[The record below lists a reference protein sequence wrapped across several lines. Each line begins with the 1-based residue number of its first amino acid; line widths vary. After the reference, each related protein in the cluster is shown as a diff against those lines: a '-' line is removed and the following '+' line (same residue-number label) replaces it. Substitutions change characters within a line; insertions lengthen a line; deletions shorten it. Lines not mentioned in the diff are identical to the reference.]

1 MTGARCP
8 SDLALEGHLADR
20 ERSPVA
26 AHVAACASCAARIE
40 RMEAEG
46 EHFRRF
52 VFPATVDEV
61 EAAAAPRPWW
71 RARAWM
77 VPVPAVLLSVMAL
90 VVLLRPQ
97 PPDGPAD
104 DYLGTKGGGQ
114 GALAL
119 TVFLGDAAGARAL
132 ADGERVPASGQLR
145 FSVRPERPC
154 RLWVVSADV
163 SGEVSRIFPSD
174 GDGGA
179 RFEQGGALPGGA
191 VLDGKTGPE
200 RFFALCAPG
209 ELELAAVRRAVSAA
223 VGAGERGVRSVR
235 VIPGLPDGTSQGSV
249 LIEKE

>member
-8 SDLALEGHLADR
+8 SDLALEGYLADR

-26 AHVAACASCAARIE
+26 VHVAACASCSARIA

-46 EHFRRF
+46 EHFRQY
-52 VFPATVDEV
+52 VFPATVEEV

-77 VPVPAVLLSVMAL
+77 VPVPAVLLSAVAI

-97 PPDGPAD
+97 PPDRPAD
-104 DYLGTKGGGQ
+104 DYLGTKGGDA

-119 TVFLGDAAGARAL
+119 TVFLGDAAGARAV
-132 ADGERVPASGQLR
+132 ADGERVPATAQLR
-145 FSVRPERPC
+145 FSVRPEHPC
-154 RLWVVSADV
+154 RLWVVSADA
-163 SGEVSRIFPSD
+163 SGEVSRVFPAD

-191 VLDGKTGPE
+191 VLDGKPGPE

-209 ELELAAVRRAVSAA
+209 ELGLAAVRRAVSAA
-223 VGAGERGVRSVR
+223 VGSGERGVRSVR

-249 LIEKE
+249 LIEKG